1 MHLGSSRTSFE
12 SDVIDMKPGAKLELE
27 RDLKLLERASGKEEG
42 LEESLRASA
51 EMTLKRLL

>member
-1 MHLGSSRTSFE
+1 M
-12 SDVIDMKPGAKLELE
+12 IDMKPGAKMELE
-27 RDLKLLERASGKEEG
+27 RDLKLLERASGKDYG